1 MKVGTAALARA
12 CAVAPPPRH
21 CWPLVPASRSRAGL
35 RGGAAA
41 PAAASG
47 KEPPLPSPEHAASA
61 RSARE
66 YRTAAPLQPWDKRSL
81 RVLAAATAPPLAR
94 SPTTW
99 RPRGCGAAAPLYGFN
114 SLSLGNDTVLP
125 LQASK
130 LHASALGRFCACG
143 ARAPYAKASGQFCA
157 CAALRLPVT
166 LLRIRHEGSNSGP
179 AERASGVTVGQ
190 KMDMSQQPVL
200 VGQKADHILGCIQ
213 RKHDQH
219 VKGKTANIG
228 GKVNGKLSSL
238 LFYLWTTSRSPEKTI
253 VCLCSMLCWTKK
265 VEGWN
270 RESLKMETSL
280 GKDAT

>member
-1 MKVGTAALARA
+1 MNESRYCSPGARMRSGASPSALLAVSTGIAIPRWPAGWCRGA
-12 CAVAPPPRH
+12 C
-21 CWPLVPASRSRAGL
+21 CCLRS
-35 RGGAAA
+35 
-41 PAAASG
+41 
-47 KEPPLPSPEHAASA
+47 LPSPEHAASA

-219 VKGKTANIG
+219 VKAQ
-228 GKVNGKLSSL
+228 V
-238 LFYLWTTSRSPEKTI
+238 P
-253 VCLCSMLCWTKK
+253 C
-265 VEGWN
+265 
-270 RESLKMETSL
+270 
-280 GKDAT
+280 